1 MDVFAG
7 LEPVLASGLFVAS
20 FVGSFITVTFGIGGG
35 VLVLAVM
42 ASILP
47 PAALIPVHGV
57 VQLGSNLFR
66 TAVLAPHVYWTPFAS
81 FFAGSLIGIALGGAL
96 VTDLSPGLVQIG
108 VGAFVIFSVF
118 FRPPSWLGGRP
129 WIAGCVSSCLTMF
142 FGATGPFVAAFT
154 RVFDLP
160 RQAFV
165 ATNAVLM
172 VVQHSLKITAFGVL
186 GFAFGPWL
194 LFCAVMI
201 ASGFL
206 GTLCGRVLLLKMSDT
221 LFRRVLN
228 GVLVL
233 LALRLIWQ
241 GSQLLTA

>member
-7 LEPVLASGLFVAS
+7 LEPVWAMGLFGAS
-20 FVGSFITVTFGIGGG
+20 FIGSFITVTFGLGGG
-35 VLVLAVM
+35 IFLLAVM
-42 ASILP
+42 ASLLP

-66 TAVLAPHVYWTPFAS
+66 AAVLAPHVYWPPVVS
-81 FFAGSLIGIALGGAL
+81 FVAGSILGVALGGFL
-96 VTDLSPGLVQIG
+96 VTDLPPGMVQIG
-108 VGAFVIFSVF
+108 VGAFVLFSVF
-118 FRPPSWLGGRP
+118 FKPPLWLGGRP
-129 WIAGCVSSCLTMF
+129 WMAGGVSSCLTMF

-154 RVFDLP
+154 RVFDLQ

-165 ATNAVLM
+165 ATNGTLM
-172 VVQHSLKITAFGVL
+172 VVQHSLKIVAFAVL

-194 LFCAVMI
+194 LFCAIMI
-201 ASGFL
+201 ACGFL
-206 GTLCGRVLLLKMSDT
+206 GTLCGRMLLLKMSDL

-228 GVLVL
+228 VVLIV

-241 GSQLLTA
+241 GLQGL